1 VSDAKL
7 GTGFRYS
14 KIMAWAPGVI
24 LALAIVLLVMGD
36 VIMSGVLLVF
46 ALLVW
51 LFVSRRKK
59 AVASGARPAGTP

>member
-14 KIMAWAPGVI
+14 KIMAWGPAVI
-24 LALAIVLLVMGD
+24 LALAIALLVMGEA
-36 VIMSGVLLVF
+36 MMGGLLFVF
-46 ALLVW
+46 SVLVW

-59 AVASGARPAGTP
+59 AIASGARPAGTP